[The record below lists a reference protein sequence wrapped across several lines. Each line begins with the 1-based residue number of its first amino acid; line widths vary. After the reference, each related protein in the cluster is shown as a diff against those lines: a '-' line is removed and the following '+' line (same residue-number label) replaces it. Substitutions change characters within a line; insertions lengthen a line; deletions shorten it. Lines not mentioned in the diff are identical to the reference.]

1 MNWHR
6 APDAFN
12 LGQQVIDRS
21 PDPKPP
27 HFLKHQV
34 YDDPKVF
41 AKIDEHAI
49 EVSRR
54 EHPTFRDLMWDL
66 VYRVRLTELER
77 ARVIFRWMTS
87 KDMKNIQFA
96 QAEKGSP
103 EAFLSNYKRGTF
115 ARIYEL
121 LCSFAQLNCVT
132 VSGYAKGVEYR
143 PGCVFRNQ
151 AHNHSW
157 NVIKIDGAWQL
168 VDAHWAM
175 RYLSSENNSPENLVY
190 EYDDFYFMMEPQQA
204 VYSHYPEDP
213 RWQLLRQPLTLEQF
227 EDLPLTKSHFF
238 KCGMSF
244 EQATHG
250 VVWTKQGKLQMA
262 LGYGKRAS
270 FTFKLHYGEEL
281 IDRFRGTELKSFVLQ
296 ETTFNQIQFY
306 FRMPMSGHYYLTV
319 YAQEVTGHIGVEN
332 TYRAACEYRI
342 NCEEAAAD
350 ATPFPTC
357 HDCNWGPGIHVEK
370 YGLAPSHKDGVVS
383 SVNGQVQLY
392 FRKSRPEVNLLAKL
406 RHNNYAENALDQYNK
421 QFEAPN
427 QSTFQITLPEPGE
440 FGLEVYANE
449 PADGDTFTHMCQYLL
464 HYEAPPGYVG
474 GNQFAGTTPPREMYN
489 YNYEIA
495 PLGDL
500 PAPYT
505 DTEPEFHKL
514 NLQGGQMS
522 MPQGQQQ
529 QPHRQ
534 QQQYIPSTTA
544 KTVQGDPYRY
554 GGHSGSGAPAP
565 QSGANMSAPA
575 AGGGRNSPRG
585 GPGGGMASQLG
596 PKPYC
601 APGSSGDQQQQPQ
614 FSSVSGQTASPSRA
628 GGPGPGGYGG
638 PAGTQGG
645 PGGYGGPAGTQ
656 GGPGGYGGPA
666 GTQGGPGGYGG
677 PAGTQGGPG
686 GYGGPAGTQGGPGS
700 GSRYG
705 PGRDQQLSAGPDD
718 MPPDF
723 LPPPPPDMLSGTLLE
738 RRSGPGSGSGSNRG
752 SRGASP
758 NAPASRKPAYT
769 AMPASTESN
778 LTIKRKTAMPSNLE
792 QLRQAPTSVLKP
804 AHHDQYA
811 KTWEPKGQYGQKVVV
826 EPPPSDFSLP
836 SHMDA
841 IGKSLQAPAPAAVDP
856 KPQLPPAAGY
866 QKPAQEQ
873 FRRTDTH
880 ALETAQQHDPKNFK
894 ELIWRLIYGPR
905 VNDEL
910 EKVRILFFWL
920 CSKDLSKLHFS
931 SYKPDSPE
939 SILMG
944 IKAGTSTY
952 AQAFYTLCS
961 ACDIPCQIIA
971 GYAKGAEYH
980 PGMVFDSDTRGR
992 HSWNAVLV
1000 AGQWQ
1005 LVDCH
1010 WAARRL
1016 IGKQSTLD
1024 NVRYELDEFYF
1035 LPSPAKLVYTH
1046 LPDREEWQLLREPI
1060 TKLQFEALAPVK
1072 SAFFKHGLDL
1082 RSHLLARID
1091 YDADAAAADAAAS
1104 GADCPEVQPAL
1115 LVKLGVPW
1123 DSASRLAFTFTL
1135 GAHSVSAAEGSAQAQ
1150 QEEEESTRRLSRFGV
1165 HFYDPRDST
1174 ATFALRPPQSG
1185 AYRLILYAKEVESG
1199 DSKAPMPAPGKEQLV
1214 FGAVC
1219 EYRLDAVVRSP
1230 RVEPFPM
1237 CQNTSYGPNEANIKY
1252 KLSAMNPAEDL
1263 PLFTTN
1269 TLSEDVMLKVPGSEA
1284 DRLRFMVKLK
1294 SPHQS
1299 EPLESACV
1307 SRVVQ
1312 AQLLIR
1318 ALPPSP
1324 GLYGLE
1330 IYANRSGTDGDKLFL
1345 VYQLLLAHR
1354 GPGAIPLPQPP
1365 GSLGPSAKGQE
1376 LSLAC
1381 VSPIDPLCTL
1391 SEPGR
1396 DLVVEFVARGPKL
1409 RLTSQLNRLD
1419 ATQQQQ
1425 QSGDSVLQ
1433 QAIPDQPNRTSFT
1446 LSPASAGW
1454 HRLVVFGMPAGQVG
1468 ENFPNLYSLLILAV
1482 NAAELQFPQQFAQW
1496 KDGCALRQPIRW
1508 RLAPSAAPDGY
1519 VAFDLRVPKARAVA
1533 VVCQNDWTQL
1543 AESSE
1548 GSGDWH
1554 GRAQLGRFGA
1564 GKTVSVC
1571 ANFGG
1576 QADNY
1581 STLL

>member
-1 MNWHR
+1 
-6 APDAFN
+6 
-12 LGQQVIDRS
+12 
-21 PDPKPP
+21 
-27 HFLKHQV
+27 
-34 YDDPKVF
+34 
-41 AKIDEHAI
+41 
-49 EVSRR
+49 
-54 EHPTFRDLMWDL
+54 
-66 VYRVRLTELER
+66 
-77 ARVIFRWMTS
+77 
-87 KDMKNIQFA
+87 
-96 QAEKGSP
+96 
-103 EAFLSNYKRGTF
+103 
-115 ARIYEL
+115 
-121 LCSFAQLNCVT
+121 
-132 VSGYAKGVEYR
+132 
-143 PGCVFRNQ
+143 
-151 AHNHSW
+151 
-157 NVIKIDGAWQL
+157 
-168 VDAHWAM
+168 
-175 RYLSSENNSPENLVY
+175 
-190 EYDDFYFMMEPQQA
+190 
-204 VYSHYPEDP
+204 
-213 RWQLLRQPLTLEQF
+213 
-227 EDLPLTKSHFF
+227 
-238 KCGMSF
+238 
-244 EQATHG
+244 
-250 VVWTKQGKLQMA
+250 
-262 LGYGKRAS
+262 
-270 FTFKLHYGEEL
+270 
-281 IDRFRGTELKSFVLQ
+281 
-296 ETTFNQIQFY
+296 
-306 FRMPMSGHYYLTV
+306 
-319 YAQEVTGHIGVEN
+319 
-332 TYRAACEYRI
+332 
-342 NCEEAAAD
+342 
-350 ATPFPTC
+350 
-357 HDCNWGPGIHVEK
+357 
-370 YGLAPSHKDGVVS
+370 
-383 SVNGQVQLY
+383 
-392 FRKSRPEVNLLAKL
+392 
-406 RHNNYAENALDQYNK
+406 
-421 QFEAPN
+421 
-427 QSTFQITLPEPGE
+427 
-440 FGLEVYANE
+440 
-449 PADGDTFTHMCQYLL
+449 
-464 HYEAPPGYVG
+464 
-474 GNQFAGTTPPREMYN
+474 
-489 YNYEIA
+489 
-495 PLGDL
+495 
-500 PAPYT
+500 
-505 DTEPEFHKL
+505 
-514 NLQGGQMS
+514 
-522 MPQGQQQ
+522 
-529 QPHRQ
+529 
-534 QQQYIPSTTA
+534 
-544 KTVQGDPYRY
+544 TVQGDPYRY
-554 GGHSGSGAPAP
+554 GGHSSSGAPAP

-585 GPGGGMASQLG
+585 GPGAGMASQLG
-596 PKPYC
+596 PKPYR
-601 APGSSGDQQQQPQ
+601 APGSGGDQQQQPQ

-645 PGGYGGPAGTQ
+645 PGGYGGPAAPKEVPAAMEVLQAPKEVPAAMEVLRAPKEVPAAMEVQRAPKEVPALWKSSGHPRRSR
-656 GGPGGYGGPA
+656 PGGYGS
-666 GTQGGPGGYGG
+666 

-826 EPPPSDFSLP
+826 DPPPSDFSLP

-894 ELIWRLIYGPR
+894 ELIWRLIYGPK

-1060 TKLQFEALAPVK
+1060 TKQQFEALAPVK

-1269 TLSEDVMLKVPGSEA
+1269 TLSEDVMLK
-1284 DRLRFMVKLK
+1284 
-1294 SPHQS
+1294 
-1299 EPLESACV
+1299 
-1307 SRVVQ
+1307 
-1312 AQLLIR
+1312 
-1318 ALPPSP
+1318 
-1324 GLYGLE
+1324 
-1330 IYANRSGTDGDKLFL
+1330 
-1345 VYQLLLAHR
+1345 
-1354 GPGAIPLPQPP
+1354 
-1365 GSLGPSAKGQE
+1365 
-1376 LSLAC
+1376 
-1381 VSPIDPLCTL
+1381 
-1391 SEPGR
+1391 
-1396 DLVVEFVARGPKL
+1396 
-1409 RLTSQLNRLD
+1409 
-1419 ATQQQQ
+1419 
-1425 QSGDSVLQ
+1425 
-1433 QAIPDQPNRTSFT
+1433 
-1446 LSPASAGW
+1446 
-1454 HRLVVFGMPAGQVG
+1454 
-1468 ENFPNLYSLLILAV
+1468 
-1482 NAAELQFPQQFAQW
+1482 
-1496 KDGCALRQPIRW
+1496 
-1508 RLAPSAAPDGY
+1508 
-1519 VAFDLRVPKARAVA
+1519 
-1533 VVCQNDWTQL
+1533 
-1543 AESSE
+1543 
-1548 GSGDWH
+1548 
-1554 GRAQLGRFGA
+1554 
-1564 GKTVSVC
+1564 
-1571 ANFGG
+1571 
-1576 QADNY
+1576 
-1581 STLL
+1581 